1 MVYSKSEGE
10 LEPQPALIVE
20 TIRGREALS
29 PKKKHLLGVFNE
41 KNQFIIK
48 RGDELV
54 IVEVP
59 KA

>member
-1 MVYSKSEGE
+1 MVYSKSGGE
-10 LEPQPALIVE
+10 PEPQPALIVK
-20 TIRGREALS
+20 TVRGREALS
-29 PKKKHLLGVFNE
+29 PVKRHVLGIFNDE
-41 KNQFIIK
+41 NQLIIK